1 MAGISV
7 ARSAGPGP
15 AAGGTVRCFANDLAL
30 LALRPRQSESPT
42 TASPVARRTLKSSR
56 AKLALCDRVSG
67 AVSAFAGAA
76 LRRSIGER
84 NAPPVQSVCTPPAK
98 SKLFLGVLTTPL
110 LSRAF
115 EVGDSQSPSSSIR
128 KCSVP
133 RKLFVHPS
141 TVGGRQK
148 RRVIFMSKETLP
160 DHFWW
165 QLPTRPSRAG
175 LILCL
180 THTAIRPDDSC
191 DLREQLLESSC
202 SWKYRC
208 HPPRSS

>member
-1 MAGISV
+1 MPAIILAVAVAGMAGISV

-148 RRVIFMSKETLP
+148 RRVIFMSKESGSSLSR
-160 DHFWW
+160 
-165 QLPTRPSRAG
+165 TRDLARS
-175 LILCL
+175 LLV
-180 THTAIRPDDSC
+180 AIT
-191 DLREQLLESSC
+191 
-202 SWKYRC
+202 Y
-208 HPPRSS
+208 